1 MLKLILSYY
10 TTITTYRSK
19 QYIATQQIKTN
30 QNNHTYSKDNCRY
43 QIPKNILHS
52 NHKTITPAP
61 PKIIYF
67 KKQSLPNQTKL
78 KYYECNTTYNQKFG
92 YVKLW
97 FNCYVVFFFESAYIY
112 IIKRQ
117 AQVVQVAILLQ
128 PKAAYKLKKHSS
140 NREEAEK

>member
-97 FNCYVVFFFESAYIY
+97 FNCYVIFFLNQLIY